1 VIALF
6 RAAACI
12 FFLALALAPPIMPP
26 EPEIRVARIIARLNV
41 GGPAIHV
48 CNLTSKLAS
57 PFISRLYVGEVG
69 ANEEEMVDVVQRV
82 GVQPIRVAGLGRA
95 IRPGD
100 MAALWHLI
108 AEFRAFQP
116 HIVHTHTAKA
126 GTLGRLAARAVGA
139 PIVVHTF
146 HGHVLDGYFNPLV
159 TRTFLGIERTLAR
172 LSDAIITLS
181 PLQQDDIVTR
191 FRVAPAGKVHVIPLG
206 FDFRQ
211 LDDVNTRRGE
221 LRRELGISPDVPLI
235 ASIGRLTA
243 IKDHLL
249 LLESFRHVRADAQLL
264 VVGGGEE
271 ESRIRTLARKLQLEE
286 RVRFLGFRSD
296 LDRILA
302 DARVIALTSR
312 NEGTPVALI
321 EALAAG
327 CTPVSTA
334 VGGVADVLEN
344 GRWGKLVTS
353 RDPAEFGRTLD
364 LAIDEEASVSDSTVL
379 ARKKYAR
386 ARFGVHRLIEEHA
399 ALYRK
404 LLEQKQSVGV
414 ERAAHLQASPVP
426 GADRGRLP
434 PRPYIPPPPS
444 RTCGTMT
451 ASPEIRVAS
460 IIARLNVGGPASH
473 VCTLTSHLKY
483 PFVSRLYIGEVGG
496 DEEEM
501 SDIVQ
506 QAGVQPTRVAG
517 LGRAIRIG
525 DAAALWNLIGELR
538 AFRPHIVHTHTAKA
552 GTLGRL
558 AARAVGVPIVVHTF
572 HGHVLEGYFNPAI
585 SRLVMSVERTLAY
598 MSDAIV
604 TLSPR
609 QKADI
614 VAKYRVAPADKVYV
628 IPLGLDFQKFDDL
641 SSRRGLLRHELGLPL
656 DVPIVA
662 SVGRLTAIKDHLLLL
677 DAFRL
682 ARSDAHLLI
691 VGGGEEEAS
700 IRARVRT
707 LKLEGRVHFLGFR
720 TDLDRILADARVVAL
735 TSRNEGTPV
744 ALIEALAA
752 GCVPV
757 SVAVGGVAD
766 VLEEGKWGKLVE
778 TRSPIEFGRALDLA
792 MKEVVTSGEAERKA
806 RSRYAR
812 ERFGVTRLI
821 ENHAELYRR
830 LVEKKQLADLS
841 LAVG

>member
-1 VIALF
+1 M
-6 RAAACI
+6 R
-12 FFLALALAPPIMPP
+12 P

-48 CNLTSKLAS
+48 CNLTSKLTH
-57 PFISRLYVGEVG
+57 PFVSRLYVGEVG
-69 ANEEEMVDVVQRV
+69 ANEEEMADVVRRE
-82 GVQPIRVAGLGRA
+82 GVHPTRVAGLGRA
-95 IRPGD
+95 IRLGD

-108 AEFRAFQP
+108 AELRAFRP

-146 HGHVLDGYFNPLV
+146 HGHVLDGYFSPFV

-181 PLQQDDIVTR
+181 PLQQNDIVRR

-206 FDFRQ
+206 FDFQQ

-243 IKDHLL
+243 IKDHSLL
-249 LLESFRHVRADAQLL
+249 LQSFRHVRADAQLL

-271 ESRIRTLARKLQLEE
+271 EARIRALARKLQLQE
-286 RVRFLGFRSD
+286 RVHFMGFRSD

-334 VGGVADVLEN
+334 VGGVSDVLEG

-364 LAIDEEASVSDSTVL
+364 LAIDEEASVPESTVV
-379 ARKKYAR
+379 ARKEYAR
-386 ARFGVHRLIEEHA
+386 ARFGVHRLVEEHA

-404 LLEQKQSVGV
+404 LLEQKRAAGV
-414 ERAAHLQASPVP
+414 DRAAHLQASPAP
-426 GADRGRLP
+426 DADRWRLS
-434 PRPYIPPPPS
+434 PRLHIPVRRP
-444 RTCGTMT
+444 RTRGTMT
-451 ASPEIRVAS
+451 ASPEIRVAC

-473 VCTLTSHLKY
+473 VCTLTSHLKH
-483 PFVSRLYIGEVGG
+483 PFVSRLYIGEVGR

-517 LGRAIRIG
+517 LERAIGIG
-525 DAAALWNLIGELR
+525 DAAALCNLIGELR

-558 AARAVGVPIVVHTF
+558 AARAVGVPVVVHTF
-572 HGHVLEGYFNPAI
+572 HGHVLDGYFNPAV
-585 SRLVMSVERTLAY
+585 SRVVMSIERTLAY

-609 QKADI
+609 QKTDI
-614 VAKYRVAPADKVYV
+614 VAKYRVAPADKVHV

-641 SSRRGLLRHELGLPL
+641 SSRRGLLRHELGLPP

-662 SVGRLTAIKDHLLLL
+662 SVGRLTAIKDHMLLLE
-677 DAFRL
+677 AFRL
-682 ARSDAHLLI
+682 ARSDAHLII
-691 VGGGEEEAS
+691 VGGGEEEAT
-700 IRARVRT
+700 IRAQVG
-707 LKLEGRVHFLGFR
+707 KLDLGARVHFLGFR

-766 VLEEGKWGKLVE
+766 VLEDGKWGKLVD

-792 MKEVVTSGEAERKA
+792 MTEVATGGEAERAA

-821 ENHAELYRR
+821 EDHGRLYRR
-830 LVEKKQLADLS
+830 LIEKKHPAGLS